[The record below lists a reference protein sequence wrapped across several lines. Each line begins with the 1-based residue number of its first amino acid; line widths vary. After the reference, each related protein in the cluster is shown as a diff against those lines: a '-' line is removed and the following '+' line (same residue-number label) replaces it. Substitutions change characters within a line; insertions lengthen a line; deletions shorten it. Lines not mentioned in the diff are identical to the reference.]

1 MLLSKDLFIFDSIGH
16 WLHIFAFCLISF
28 MIQIFLQ
35 IPEVPILILT
45 QTFYMYRLTLPTL
58 QVSLLLFS
66 QPPLSLLVPKS
77 LEETSM
83 MVGSRQGLEKMTN
96 QGKISFQFS
105 GSLSKSPKLV
115 MMQSYWQN
123 CAICQEFRYV
133 YSILG
138 NCFKNMHR

>member
-83 MVGSRQGLEKMTN
+83 MVGSRQGPEKMTN
-96 QGKISFQFS
+96 
-105 GSLSKSPKLV
+105 
-115 MMQSYWQN
+115 
-123 CAICQEFRYV
+123 
-133 YSILG
+133 
-138 NCFKNMHR
+138 